1 MKLKRVMAALTF
13 VAAGVAAANAV
24 ATGVDPTIPAYTKTT
39 GVSGNLSSVGSDT
52 LANLMTLWPGGVRAQ
67 RQPDPAPDHGT
78 SGRDFLVDSSVR
90 R

>member
-52 LANLMTLWPGGVRAQ
+52 LANLMTLWAEAYKKEYPNVNIQIQAAGSST
-67 RQPDPAPDHGT
+67 APQFG
-78 SGRDFLVDSSVR
+78 S
-90 R
+90 